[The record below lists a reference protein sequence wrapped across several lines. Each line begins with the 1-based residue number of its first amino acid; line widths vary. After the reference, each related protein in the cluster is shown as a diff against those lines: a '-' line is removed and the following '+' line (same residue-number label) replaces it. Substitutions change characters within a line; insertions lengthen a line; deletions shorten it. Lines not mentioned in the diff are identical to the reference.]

1 MNSRFTKKTNEL
13 LSASKK
19 CAKELGNLYIGSEH
33 ILLGILLTDCVGA
46 KILTEKG
53 VSYEGCLKK
62 IKQALPSVRK
72 DHCLEEL
79 SPRAKR
85 IIEGAAQLAKR
96 FGGRFVG
103 SEHILYSI
111 CNETDSFAASLL
123 ISLEISLQ
131 SIKNEITSF
140 LEVFNTET
148 KNEKQTSASSA
159 LSLYGKNLNKLALS
173 GGCDPLY
180 KRDNEL
186 MRLMQILTRRTK
198 NNPCLIGEPGV
209 GKTAIVE
216 GLAEK
221 IVRGEVPKEL
231 SDKTVISLDL
241 SSMVA
246 GAKYRGEFEERLK
259 NVLNEVKSNSSIILF
274 IDEIHT
280 IVGAGAAEGAVDAA
294 NIIKPSLAR
303 GEIQLIGATTITEY
317 RKHIEKDSA
326 LERRFQPIVI
336 NEPSEKDAIDI
347 LMGLRE
353 KYEEFHGVK
362 ITNEAIKH
370 AVLLSKRYIGDRFL
384 PDKAIDLI
392 DEACSRAKM
401 KHRHKSPKLREYEA
415 KIVELSRQKE
425 NAIASQSFEL
435 ASKLRDDEISY
446 RIAYNKEKA
455 KRDRLISKS
464 SVKITENDIC
474 QIVTLW
480 TGIPTQSAGE
490 GESRELCQLEKK
502 LARDVCGQEKATR
515 AVADSITRARVGL
528 KNPKRPLGSFLFLG
542 PTGVGKTLLAKS
554 IAKNVFGSESN
565 IIRLDMSEY
574 MEKHSVSRL
583 IGAPPG
589 YIGHDEGGQ
598 LSSAVRLK
606 PYSVVLFDEIEKAH
620 KDVYNILLGI
630 LDEGILTDSQGR
642 TVDFKNTV
650 LVLTSN
656 IGAKSITEPKKL
668 GFSEAKSDEVEYESI
683 KSKINDAL
691 KSEFNPEFLNRLDEI
706 IIFNQLSRADITKI
720 CKKILDEVKTNA
732 LGVGIT
738 LNIKDGA
745 VEYIAEKS
753 FDKLYGARPLRRTVT
768 SLLENP
774 LSKKIASGEIK
785 RGDTVLVELSGGEL
799 VIKAAVAT

>member
-1 MNSRFTKKTNEL
+1 MNSRFTKKANEVL
-13 LSASKK
+13 NASKK
-19 CAKELGNLYIGSEH
+19 FAKELGHLYIGTEH
-33 ILLGILLTDCVGA
+33 LLLGILSTDCVGA
-46 KILTEKG
+46 KILKEKG
-53 VSYEGCLKK
+53 ICFDDCLKMIAETAIREPK
-62 IKQALPSVRK
+62 KLS
-72 DHCLEEL
+72 LEEL

-85 IIEGAAQLAKR
+85 VIEGAGQLAKR
-96 FGGRFVG
+96 FGGRFIG

-111 CNETDSFAASLL
+111 CNEGESFGARVL
-123 ISLEISLQ
+123 IAGEINLQ
-131 SIKNEITSF
+131 SIKTEITSF
-140 LEVFNTET
+140 LDTFNAEP
-148 KNEKQTSASSA
+148 KNEKQPNTGSQ
-159 LSLYGKNLNKLALS
+159 LLIYGKNLNKVAAQ
-173 GGCDPLY
+173 GMCDPLY
-180 KRDNEL
+180 KRDSEL
-186 MRLMQILTRRTK
+186 VRLMQILTRRTK

-231 SDKTVISLDL
+231 AEKTVISLDL

-259 NVLNEVKSNSSIILF
+259 NVLNEVKSNPSVILF

-294 NIIKPSLAR
+294 NIIKPALAR
-303 GEIQLIGATTITEY
+303 GEIQLIGATTISEY

-336 NEPSEKDAIDI
+336 HEPSENDAIDI

-362 ITNEAIKH
+362 ITNEAIKQ

-401 KHRHKSPKLREYEA
+401 KHQNKSPKLREYEK
-415 KIVELSRQKE
+415 KIIDLSREKE
-425 NAIASQSFEL
+425 DAITAQNFEL
-435 ASKLRDDEISY
+435 ASRIRDDEISY
-446 RIAYNKEKA
+446 KIAYNKEKS
-455 KRDRLISKS
+455 KRERLISKS
-464 SVKITENDIC
+464 SIKITEHDISA
-474 QIVTLW
+474 IVTLW
-480 TGIPTQSAGE
+480 TGIPADVATENE
-490 GESRELCQLEKK
+490 GLELCQLESK
-502 LARDVCGQEKATR
+502 LAREVCGQEKATK

-565 IIRLDMSEY
+565 MIRLDMSEY

-630 LDEGILTDSQGR
+630 LDDGILTDSQGR
-642 TVDFKNTV
+642 TVDFKNTI
-650 LVLTSN
+650 LILTSN

-668 GFSEAKSDEVEYESI
+668 GFGDTKSSELEYESI
-683 KSKINDAL
+683 KAKIQGAL
-691 KSEFNPEFLNRLDEI
+691 KAEFNPEFLNRLDEI
-706 IIFNQLSRADITKI
+706 IIFNQLTKSDITKI
-720 CKKILDEVKTNA
+720 CKNLLNEVKSNA
-732 LGVGIT
+732 LSVGIV
-738 LNIKDGA
+738 LEVKDSA
-745 VEYIAEKS
+745 IRCISEKS
-753 FDKLYGARPLRRTVT
+753 FDKLYGARPIRRTIT
-768 SLLENP
+768 NMLENP

-785 RGDTVLVELSGGEL
+785 KGDTVLVEASNGEL
-799 VIKAAVAT
+799 VIKAAVSH